1 MYLDPRPIRIFAGAG
16 GICYNVVICGD
27 RYMILIYRILTQKA
41 SPEGPDE
48 TRNQYQ
54 FGILPTK

>member
-41 SPEGPDE
+41 SPEGP
-48 TRNQYQ
+48 R
-54 FGILPTK
+54 